1 MEVVLSTQLL
11 RSMMVWHHRS

>member
-1 MEVVLSTQLL
+1 MEVVLSTQFL